1 MSSVSSV
8 HRSYDQRMRNVYA
21 VRSHTL
27 NNFEPVH
34 NIIGPLRITQR
45 TPSYVSVFGTY
56 TTYALRT
63 PNVYHRIHSS
73 V

>member
-8 HRSYDQRMRNVYA
+8 HRSYDQRMRNVYAVYA

-34 NIIGPLRITQR
+34 NIIGPLRITKR
-45 TPSYVSVFGTY
+45 TPSYVSVF
-56 TTYALRT
+56 
-63 PNVYHRIHSS
+63 
-73 V
+73 